1 MLSSA
6 NNSTTTP
13 PTAEENTANR
23 VKATT
28 ELRGS
33 TTSDYNQLHRDVSAI
48 IVKMNAGMHSSSQ
61 SFSWRVCGLVTPP
74 PTDEN
79 ISKTFEK
86 MSESKTHDLR
96 PIIAEPSH
104 PGQSTVPSASVSNS
118 TSLQTAIPS
127 SAAPSSN
134 QSSWSSLLR
143 YFSSFTTLS
152 SPTLK
157 HTPGTTGTDSMT
169 STRSTGSASA
179 SGSGSGFAGSERGYT
194 CGLWLLLHYITG
206 SRPSSLHS
214 HPNLLYHVCSP
225 FLHLSHFLFSSIL
238 LLPSSPLAPYSH
250 SLLLSSLL
258 LYLLASKRELLFCSK
273 PSSLHAYYFLL
284 QTPFLNVSLHKHCSG
299 CNYTTQIGLH
309 SLSIP
314 LEIEFLSLRS

>member
-13 PTAEENTANR
+13 PTAEEHTANR

-33 TTSDYNQLHRDVSAI
+33 TTSDYNQLHKDVSAI

-79 ISKTFEK
+79 LSKTFEK
-86 MSESKTHDLR
+86 MSESKTRDLR
-96 PIIAEPSH
+96 TIIAEPSH

-157 HTPGTTGTDSMT
+157 RTPGTTGTDSMT
-169 STRSTGSASA
+169 STRSTGSVSA
-179 SGSGSGFAGSERGYT
+179 SGSGSGIAGSERGYT

-225 FLHLSHFLFSSIL
+225 LLHLSHFLFSSIL

-250 SLLLSSLL
+250 SLL
-258 LYLLASKRELLFCSK
+258 
-273 PSSLHAYYFLL
+273 PSSLPPCLPTSVTVLPKAIITSCVLLPSSSTLYYSLL
-284 QTPFLNVSLHKHCSG
+284 PVVSPHYH
-299 CNYTTQIGLH
+299 
-309 SLSIP
+309 
-314 LEIEFLSLRS
+314 